1 MKQVWQAEDGK
12 TFEKEKECQDY
23 EKKLQQDLLRQ
34 KWMEQNN
41 VEELFGKE
49 NQNYHSISTTNE
61 NDPEYEYEMSNKIIF
76 RSIDNQY
83 FKDLEECKLYEKGLR
98 NRDISKIIDKE
109 RVWRSAYNNFYA
121 TEEECQEDECTAFDG
136 TLLNTIQER
145 IDYENEEERL
155 NWQEYEE
162 GVIKER
168 QEEYEL
174 EIKKER
180 EVYGVNWGDEPWEQ
194 PDEENLWDP
203 NEGSPN

>member
-49 NQNYHSISTTNE
+49 NQNYHTISTTNE

-83 FKDLEECKLYEKGLR
+83 FKDLEECKLYEKGLK
-98 NRDISKIIDKE
+98 NRDLLKIIDKE
-109 RVWRSAYNNFYA
+109 RVWRSAYNNFFA
-121 TEEECQEDECTAFDG
+121 SEKECHEDECTACDG

-145 IDYENEEERL
+145 IDYENK
-155 NWQEYEE
+155 QAEE
-162 GVIKER
+162 GMSYFMDMQ
-168 QEEYEL
+168 QEFL
-174 EIKKER
+174 NKER
-180 EVYGVNWGDEPWEQ
+180 EAEREIYGVNWGDEPWEE
-194 PDEENLWDP
+194 PEEENLWDP